1 MTLCNGVL
9 GRQVLRKD
17 RAGLEASLAPPS
29 LFTDGRT
36 LRQLPWEMHS
46 SKATIHC
53 QRATSVGADTNAGA
67 ESTQPF
73 TCTRAQGTP
82 AFRCRDLDQHLEVLW
97 LLEENVAV
105 AADDGGNSV
114 AVVGPGSGPASGGDT
129 QHTLPTS
136 ALPSAWLSASYH
148 CAYLSQRENQF
159 LGCPPE
165 KAVQLP
171 PHVARLIGYCKP
183 GQVLNKLYCG
193 GPPHEILGAY
203 KAYGG
208 KHIDWAGPTS
218 TQEEVER
225 WRSMVPTAIPTTVDL
240 TTFPQHV
247 GVWIQE
253 LAKHPNQDGLVTI
266 DSATKNAVELMLA
279 ALNRDGC
286 VVLSNAAT
294 DEQCE
299 AIMNDLKPYSDDVNG
314 ATVGCVLARSAASW
328 PVATQPQLVEV
339 IEALLGKQVLLMSH
353 DELADAHAEHHNSV
367 TIPASS
373 SAASTIHVALT
384 IPKQPGGK
392 AQELHRDGDL
402 SLLDIGRRGYEH
414 AVSTIWALD
423 GDFTEERGAT
433 RAVPG
438 SHTWPRAREALPGES
453 VPAVMSR
460 GSVLIYTGRTVHGA
474 GRNSTAAPR
483 IAL

>member
-1 MTLCNGVL
+1 MHVRARFFIRRLVL
-9 GRQVLRKD
+9 K
-17 RAGLEASLAPPS
+17 
-29 LFTDGRT
+29 
-36 LRQLPWEMHS
+36 
-46 SKATIHC
+46 
-53 QRATSVGADTNAGA
+53 
-67 ESTQPF
+67 
-73 TCTRAQGTP
+73 
-82 AFRCRDLDQHLEVLW
+82 
-97 LLEENVAV
+97 
-105 AADDGGNSV
+105 
-114 AVVGPGSGPASGGDT
+114 
-129 QHTLPTS
+129 
-136 ALPSAWLSASYH
+136 
-148 CAYLSQRENQF
+148 
-159 LGCPPE
+159 
-165 KAVQLP
+165 
-171 PHVARLIGYCKP
+171 
-183 GQVLNKLYCG
+183 
-193 GPPHEILGAY
+193 
-203 KAYGG
+203 
-208 KHIDWAGPTS
+208 
-218 TQEEVER
+218 
-225 WRSMVPTAIPTTVDL
+225 
-240 TTFPQHV
+240 
-247 GVWIQE
+247 
-253 LAKHPNQDGLVTI
+253 
-266 DSATKNAVELMLA
+266 

-294 DEQCE
+294 EEQCE

-373 SAASTIHVALT
+373 SAASTVSAVSAASTSTATLAASLPSPAAALAAALNTASAPAAGASLSASASASSSAAPTAAATAAATATARFPWQIHVALT

>member
-1 MTLCNGVL
+1 MHVRARFFIRRLVL
-9 GRQVLRKD
+9 K
-17 RAGLEASLAPPS
+17 
-29 LFTDGRT
+29 
-36 LRQLPWEMHS
+36 
-46 SKATIHC
+46 
-53 QRATSVGADTNAGA
+53 
-67 ESTQPF
+67 
-73 TCTRAQGTP
+73 
-82 AFRCRDLDQHLEVLW
+82 
-97 LLEENVAV
+97 
-105 AADDGGNSV
+105 
-114 AVVGPGSGPASGGDT
+114 
-129 QHTLPTS
+129 
-136 ALPSAWLSASYH
+136 
-148 CAYLSQRENQF
+148 
-159 LGCPPE
+159 
-165 KAVQLP
+165 
-171 PHVARLIGYCKP
+171 
-183 GQVLNKLYCG
+183 
-193 GPPHEILGAY
+193 
-203 KAYGG
+203 
-208 KHIDWAGPTS
+208 
-218 TQEEVER
+218 
-225 WRSMVPTAIPTTVDL
+225 
-240 TTFPQHV
+240 
-247 GVWIQE
+247 
-253 LAKHPNQDGLVTI
+253 
-266 DSATKNAVELMLA
+266 

-286 VVLSNAAT
+286 VVLRNAAT
-294 DEQCE
+294 VEQCE

-373 SAASTIHVALT
+373 SATSTVSAASTRTATLAASLPSPAAALAAASNPASAPAAGASLSASVSSSSSAAATATARFPWQIHVALT

-438 SHTWPRAREALPGES
+438 SHTWPRAREPLPGES